1 MNITRAQRS
10 IRLHLVGGIGVA
22 FLLVGGVGG
31 WGATAEIAGAVIATG
46 QLVVDTNVKKVQ
58 HPSVGI
64 VKELRVRTGDHVKA
78 GDLLIRLDDTQIR
91 ANLDVVVHQLDE
103 LAARRARDEAERDGA
118 DQVRFPLELLARQ
131 SDPIVARVIEGER
144 NLFLIRRSARTGQKA
159 QLRAQIG
166 ELDEQIRGQREQLAA
181 KDKEIEWVRQE
192 LKGTREL
199 FQKNLIQLGRLSSL
213 EREAAR
219 LDGDHGV
226 LLAQIAQNR
235 GKVAE
240 TELRIIQVDE
250 DLRTEVSKDMSENRA
265 KTSELSERRIAA
277 EDQLR
282 RVEIRAP
289 HDGYVHELA
298 VHTVG
303 GVIKEGEPIMLIV
316 PDKEK
321 LLVEAKVQ
329 PQDIDQLYVGQPAT
343 LRFST
348 FNQRT
353 TPELNGTVSLMS
365 PDVVQD
371 TKAGPNSSSYYMVR
385 VKIPPEEIA
394 RLGDVKLVPGMPVE
408 VFMRTHDRT
417 ALSYLIRPVHDQI
430 TRAFRE
436 K

>member
-1 MNITRAQRS
+1 MNLTRAQRS
-10 IRLHLVGGIGVA
+10 IRLHLVAGIGVA
-22 FLLVGGVGG
+22 VLLVGGVGG
-31 WGATAEIAGAVIATG
+31 WGATSEIAGAVIASG

-58 HPSVGI
+58 HPSIGI
-64 VKELRVRTGDHVKA
+64 VKELRVRTGDHVKT

-103 LAARRARDEAERDGA
+103 LAARRARDEAERDSA
-118 DQVRFPLELLARQ
+118 DQVMFPPELLARQ
-131 SDPIVARVIEGER
+131 SDPIVARVIEGEHK
-144 NLFLIRRSARTGQKA
+144 LFMIRRSARTGQKA

-166 ELDEQIRGQREQLAA
+166 ELDEQIRGQREQLTA
-181 KDKEIEWVRQE
+181 KNKEIEWVGQE

-199 FQKNLIQLGRLSSL
+199 FQKNLIQLGRLSAL

-219 LDGDHGV
+219 LEGDHGV

-250 DLRTEVSKDMSENRA
+250 DLRTEVSKDLSENRA
-265 KTSELSERRIAA
+265 KTSELTERRIAA
-277 EDQLR
+277 EDQMI

-329 PQDIDQLYVGQPAT
+329 PQDIDQLYVGQHAT

-353 TPELNGTVSLMS
+353 TPELNGTVSLVS

-371 TKAGPNSSSYYMVR
+371 TKAGPNSSGYYMVR

-394 RLGDVKLVPGMPVE
+394 RLGDLKLVPGMPVE

>member
-118 DQVRFPLELLARQ
+118 DQVTFPLELLARQ